1 MTPKKLKNSESIRY
15 ITGASTQTMRSH
27 VTVFLITLVMVL
39 IGLRLQGKN
48 RFWNLKPVRCIH
60 LPKLFITSYRS
71 CVLRT
76 APQKEVLLH

>member
-1 MTPKKLKNSESIRY
+1 
-15 ITGASTQTMRSH
+15 MRSH